1 MAEGR
6 FFNSLGYGSGNRNPQ
21 QNNSNNNQRNN
32 MNNRPP
38 QGVNVDVMNVGP
50 MNQGMQ
56 QSPMMNGNSMNQ
68 GMQQNPMMN
77 GNSMNQGMQ
86 QNPMMNSNSMNQG
99 MQQNPMMSNPMNQGM
114 QQNSMMNGNSMNQGM
129 QQNSMMNSNPMNQGM
144 QQNPMMNSNPM
155 NQGPQQNSIMSN
167 NMMMN
172 PNIGA
177 NQSFGALRQD
187 PTPSGNNPMQPM
199 MNNPQ
204 TGARQDFLGGNQM
217 NNNSQQNMMNNSGS
231 MNQGIQQNSM
241 MNGNPMNQGPQQNPM
256 MNSNPMNQGMQQNPM
271 MNRNPMNQGPQR
283 NPMMNGNPMNQG
295 MQQNPM
301 NNGMMMNPNMG
312 ANQSF
317 GALRQ
322 DPTPSGNNPIQPMM
336 NNQQTGARQDF
347 LGVNAMT
354 NTPVDLDG
362 PTQLTPGKPVIMPEV
377 PSSPSKPDIS
387 IKPKYNNNI
396 KIIIIGG
403 LLAIAVICLV
413 LVLICYKTVTCTSE
427 DKLESQGVTVYT
439 TVKSYFWLGEIDKIV
454 TEMVVDISALGPDR
468 KSEVIDYYSDLE
480 ESDTKVKVNGDEIIL
495 IKTIRPESDDETDIS
510 PDEFKDAY
518 TDLGLT
524 CK

>member
-1 MAEGR
+1 
-6 FFNSLGYGSGNRNPQ
+6 
-21 QNNSNNNQRNN
+21 
-32 MNNRPP
+32 
-38 QGVNVDVMNVGP
+38 
-50 MNQGMQ
+50 
-56 QSPMMNGNSMNQ
+56 
-68 GMQQNPMMN
+68 
-77 GNSMNQGMQ
+77 
-86 QNPMMNSNSMNQG
+86 
-99 MQQNPMMSNPMNQGM
+99 
-114 QQNSMMNGNSMNQGM
+114 
-129 QQNSMMNSNPMNQGM
+129 
-144 QQNPMMNSNPM
+144 
-155 NQGPQQNSIMSN
+155 
-167 NMMMN
+167 
-172 PNIGA
+172 
-177 NQSFGALRQD
+177 
-187 PTPSGNNPMQPM
+187 MQPM
-199 MNNPQ
+199 MNNP
-204 TGARQDFLGGNQM
+204 
-217 NNNSQQNMMNNSGS
+217 
-231 MNQGIQQNSM
+231 
-241 MNGNPMNQGPQQNPM
+241 
-256 MNSNPMNQGMQQNPM
+256 
-271 MNRNPMNQGPQR
+271 
-283 NPMMNGNPMNQG
+283 
-295 MQQNPM
+295 
-301 NNGMMMNPNMG
+301 
-312 ANQSF
+312 
-317 GALRQ
+317 
-322 DPTPSGNNPIQPMM
+322 
-336 NNQQTGARQDF
+336 QTGARQDF

-454 TEMVVDISALGPDR
+454 TEMVVDISELGPDR

>member
-1 MAEGR
+1 
-6 FFNSLGYGSGNRNPQ
+6 
-21 QNNSNNNQRNN
+21 

-99 MQQNPMMSNPMNQGM
+99 MQQNSMMNGNSMNQGM

-129 QQNSMMNSNPMNQGM
+129 QQNPMMNSNSMMNSNPMNQG
-144 QQNPMMNSNPM
+144 PR
-155 NQGPQQNSIMSN
+155 QNSMMSN

-172 PNIGA
+172 PNMGV

-199 MNNPQ
+199 MNNP
-204 TGARQDFLGGNQM
+204 
-217 NNNSQQNMMNNSGS
+217 
-231 MNQGIQQNSM
+231 
-241 MNGNPMNQGPQQNPM
+241 
-256 MNSNPMNQGMQQNPM
+256 
-271 MNRNPMNQGPQR
+271 
-283 NPMMNGNPMNQG
+283 
-295 MQQNPM
+295 
-301 NNGMMMNPNMG
+301 
-312 ANQSF
+312 
-317 GALRQ
+317 
-322 DPTPSGNNPIQPMM
+322 
-336 NNQQTGARQDF
+336 QTGARQDF

-454 TEMVVDISALGPDR
+454 TEMVVDISELGPDR